1 MKPIHS
7 YRYANFTN
15 GIPYHKYF
23 LSKLDQSGGKIF
35 GSEFKFDFREDYNNV
50 THTIDVFIGDRK
62 ECILITIE
70 EDDKKVAHI
79 QNFHYPKKL
88 PRISGTRILMKTALE
103 YIFLEKGIKKVTLT
117 DKAVFTHKS
126 DKIQLFILYLFKY
139 GESYYQKNFGFKYLN
154 KMHRM
159 YQAENMKIR
168 EKHFIN
174 KKKVKKE
181 LLQYFA
187 KEKVERFL
195 EFIEESQLISEFV
208 KNFTCP
214 ENLFDIYFAFLKF
227 EYKDKKYNNLFG
239 EVLCKF
245 VKRIYRSSIF
255 NLTLLN

>member
-1 MKPIHS
+1 MKLIHS
-7 YRYANFTN
+7 YRYAHFTN

-23 LSKLDQSGGKIF
+23 LNQAGGLKP
-35 GSEFKFDFREDYNNV
+35 EFKFHFREDYNNV

-70 EDDKKVAHI
+70 EDNKKVAHI
-79 QNFHYPKKL
+79 QNFHYHKKL
-88 PRISGTRILMKTALE
+88 PRISGTIILMKTALE
-103 YIFLEKGIKKVTLT
+103 YISLEKGIKKVTLT
-117 DKAVFTHKS
+117 DKS

-187 KEKVERFL
+187 KEKVEIFL
-195 EFIEESQLISEFV
+195 EFIKNGESIVEFV

-214 ENLFDIYFAFLKF
+214 ENLFDIYYAFLKY

-245 VKRIYRSSIF
+245 VKRI
-255 NLTLLN
+255 

>member
-1 MKPIHS
+1 MIISHP
-7 YRYANFTN
+7 YRYAHFTN
-15 GIPYHKYF
+15 GIPYHKCF
-23 LSKLDQSGGKIF
+23 LKQSGGLK
-35 GSEFKFDFREDYNNV
+35 SEFKFDFREDYNNV

-62 ECILITIE
+62 ECILINIE
-70 EDDKKVAHI
+70 EDNKKIAHI

-103 YIFLEKGIKKVTLT
+103 YIYLEKGIKKVTLT
-117 DKAVFTHKS
+117 DKS

-159 YQAENMKIR
+159 YQAKNMKIR
-168 EKHFIN
+168 EQHFIN

-195 EFIEESQLISEFV
+195 EFIKNGELIAEFV

-214 ENLFDIYFAFLKF
+214 EKLFDIYFAFLKYEF
-227 EYKDKKYNNLFG
+227 KDKKYNNLFG

-245 VKRIYRSSIF
+245 
-255 NLTLLN
+255 TL

>member
-7 YRYANFTN
+7 YRYAHFTN

-23 LSKLDQSGGKIF
+23 LSQSEQSGGKIF

-62 ECILITIE
+62 EYILITIE
-70 EDDKKVAHI
+70 EDNKKVAHI
-79 QNFHYPKKL
+79 QNFNYHKKL
-88 PRISGTRILMKTALE
+88 PRILMKTALE
-103 YIFLEKGIKKVTLT
+103 YISLEKGIKKVTLT

-208 KNFTCP
+208 KIFTCP
-214 ENLFDIYFAFLKF
+214 NNLFDIYFAFLKY

-239 EVLCKF
+239 EVLYK
-245 VKRIYRSSIF
+245 KLKY
-255 NLTLLN
+255 

>member
-7 YRYANFTN
+7 YRYAHFTN

-23 LSKLDQSGGKIF
+23 LSQTNILKPEL
-35 GSEFKFDFREDYNNV
+35 KFDFREDYNNV
-50 THTIDVFIGDRK
+50 THTIDIFIGDRK

-70 EDDKKVAHI
+70 EDNKKVAHI
-79 QNFHYPKKL
+79 QNFHYHETCDLYKKL

-103 YIFLEKGIKKVTLT
+103 YISLEKRIKKVTLT

-195 EFIEESQLISEFV
+195 EFIKNGELIAEFV

-214 ENLFDIYFAFLKF
+214 ENLFDIYFAFLKYEF
-227 EYKDKKYNNLFG
+227 KNKKYNNLFG

-245 VKRIYRSSIF
+245 VKQIYNVNIF
-255 NLTLLN
+255 

>member
-1 MKPIHS
+1 MKLTHP
-7 YRYANFTN
+7 YRYAHFTN

-23 LSKLDQSGGKIF
+23 LCQSGGLKF
-35 GSEFKFDFREDYNNV
+35 EFKFDFREDYYNV

-62 ECILITIE
+62 ECILITIA
-70 EDDKKVAHI
+70 EDNKKVAHI

-103 YIFLEKGIKKVTLT
+103 YISLEKGIKKVTLT

-139 GESYYQKNFGFKYLN
+139 GESYYQKNFGFKYM
-154 KMHRM
+154 KKIEQIT
-159 YQAENMKIR
+159 QAENMKIR

-187 KEKVERFL
+187 KEKVKRFL
-195 EFIEESQLISEFV
+195 EFIKNGELIAEFV

-214 ENLFDIYFAFLKF
+214 ENLFDIYFAFLKYEF
-227 EYKDKKYNNLFG
+227 KNKKYNNLFG

-245 VKRIYRSSIF
+245 VKQIYNVNIF
-255 NLTLLN
+255 

>member
-7 YRYANFTN
+7 YRYPHFTN

-23 LSKLDQSGGKIF
+23 LSQSNILKP
-35 GSEFKFDFREDYNNV
+35 ELKFDFREDYNNV

-70 EDDKKVAHI
+70 EDNKKVAHI
-79 QNFHYPKKL
+79 QNFNYHKKL
-88 PRISGTRILMKTALE
+88 PRILMKTALE
-103 YIFLEKGIKKVTLT
+103 YISLEKGIKKVTLT
-117 DKAVFTHKS
+117 DKS
-126 DKIQLFILYLFKY
+126 EKIPLFILYLFKY
-139 GESYYQKNFGFKYLN
+139 GESYYQKNFGFKYM
-154 KMHRM
+154 KKIDQIS
-159 YQAENMKIR
+159 QAENMKIR

-195 EFIEESQLISEFV
+195 EFIKNGELITEFV

-214 ENLFDIYFAFLKF
+214 QNLFDIYFAFLKF
-227 EYKDKKYNNLFG
+227 ELKDKKYNNLFG

-245 VKRIYRSSIF
+245 VLRIYSGSIF
-255 NLTLLN
+255 NFTK

>member
-1 MKPIHS
+1 
-7 YRYANFTN
+7 
-15 GIPYHKYF
+15 
-23 LSKLDQSGGKIF
+23 
-35 GSEFKFDFREDYNNV
+35 
-50 THTIDVFIGDRK
+50 
-62 ECILITIE
+62 
-70 EDDKKVAHI
+70 
-79 QNFHYPKKL
+79 
-88 PRISGTRILMKTALE
+88 MKTALE
-103 YIFLEKGIKKVTLT
+103 YISLEKRIKKVTLT

-195 EFIEESQLISEFV
+195 EFIKNGELITEFV

-214 ENLFDIYFAFLKF
+214 QNLFDIYFAFLKY

-239 EVLCKF
+239 EVMCKF
-245 VKRIYRSSIF
+245 VLRIYSGSIF
-255 NLTLLN
+255 NFTL

>member
-1 MKPIHS
+1 MKLIHS
-7 YRYANFTN
+7 YRYAHFTN

-23 LSKLDQSGGKIF
+23 LNQAGGLK
-35 GSEFKFDFREDYNNV
+35 SEFKFHFREDYNNV

-70 EDDKKVAHI
+70 EDNKKVAHI
-79 QNFHYPKKL
+79 QNFHYHKKL

-103 YIFLEKGIKKVTLT
+103 YISLEKGIKKVTLT

-139 GESYYQKNFGFKYLN
+139 GESYYQKNFGFKYIN

-195 EFIEESQLISEFV
+195 EFIKNGELIAEFV

-227 EYKDKKYNNLFG
+227 EFKDKKYNNLFG

-245 VKRIYRSSIF
+245 ALRIYSGSIF
-255 NLTLLN
+255 NFT

>member
-7 YRYANFTN
+7 YRYAHFTN

-23 LSKLDQSGGKIF
+23 LSQSGGKIF
-35 GSEFKFDFREDYNNV
+35 GSEFKFDFREDYNNI

-79 QNFHYPKKL
+79 QNFHYHETCDLYKKL

-103 YIFLEKGIKKVTLT
+103 YISLEKGIKKVTLT

-168 EKHFIN
+168 EQHFIN

-214 ENLFDIYFAFLKF
+214 NNLFDIYFAFLKY

-239 EVLCKF
+239 EVLYK
-245 VKRIYRSSIF
+245 KLI
-255 NLTLLN
+255 L

>member
-1 MKPIHS
+1 MKNPHP
-7 YRYANFTN
+7 YRYAHFTN

-23 LSKLDQSGGKIF
+23 ISQSDQSGGLK
-35 GSEFKFDFREDYNNV
+35 SEFKFDFREDYNNV

-70 EDDKKVAHI
+70 EDNKKVAHI

-103 YIFLEKGIKKVTLT
+103 YISLKKGIKKVTLT
-117 DKAVFTHKS
+117 DKAVFNHKS

-139 GESYYQKNFGFKYLN
+139 GESYYQKNFGFKYM
-154 KMHRM
+154 KKIDQIT
-159 YQAENMKIR
+159 QAENMKIR

-195 EFIEESQLISEFV
+195 EFIAESQLISEFV

-214 ENLFDIYFAFLKF
+214 NNLFDIYFAFLKY

-239 EVLCKF
+239 EVLYK
-245 VKRIYRSSIF
+245 K
-255 NLTLLN
+255 LKL

>member
-7 YRYANFTN
+7 YRYAHFTN

-23 LSKLDQSGGKIF
+23 LSQSNILKP
-35 GSEFKFDFREDYNNV
+35 ELKFDFREDYNNV

-70 EDDKKVAHI
+70 EDNKKVAHI
-79 QNFHYPKKL
+79 QNFHYHKKL
-88 PRISGTRILMKTALE
+88 PRISGAIILMKTALE
-103 YIFLEKGIKKVTLT
+103 YISLEKGIKKVTLT
-117 DKAVFTHKS
+117 DKS
-126 DKIQLFILYLFKY
+126 EKIPLFILYLFKY
-139 GESYYQKNFGFKYLN
+139 GESYYQKNFGFKYM
-154 KMHRM
+154 KKIDQIS
-159 YQAENMKIR
+159 QAENMKIR

-195 EFIEESQLISEFV
+195 EFIKNGELISEFV

-214 ENLFDIYFAFLKF
+214 NNLFDIYFAFLKF
-227 EYKDKKYNNLFG
+227 ELKDKKYNNLFG

-245 VKRIYRSSIF
+245 VKRIYSGSIF
-255 NLTLLN
+255 NLTKLN

>member
-1 MKPIHS
+1 MKPNHS
-7 YRYANFTN
+7 YRYADFTN

-23 LSKLDQSGGKIF
+23 LSKSDQSGGKIF

-70 EDDKKVAHI
+70 EDNKKVAHI
-79 QNFHYPKKL
+79 QNFHYHKKL
-88 PRISGTRILMKTALE
+88 PRISGTIILIKTALE
-103 YIFLEKGIKKVTLT
+103 YISLEKRIKKVTLT
-117 DKAVFTHKS
+117 DKS
-126 DKIQLFILYLFKY
+126 EKIPLFILYLFKY

-187 KEKVERFL
+187 KEKVKRFL
-195 EFIEESQLISEFV
+195 EFIKNDELIAEFV

-214 ENLFDIYFAFLKF
+214 ENLFDIYFAFLKY

-239 EVLCKF
+239 EVLYKKF
-245 VKRIYRSSIF
+245 
-255 NLTLLN
+255 L

>member
-1 MKPIHS
+1 MKPNHS
-7 YRYANFTN
+7 YRYAHFTN

-23 LSKLDQSGGKIF
+23 LSKSDQSGGKIF

-70 EDDKKVAHI
+70 EDNKKVAHI
-79 QNFHYPKKL
+79 QNFHYHETCDLYKKL

-103 YIFLEKGIKKVTLT
+103 YISLEKGIKKVTLT
-117 DKAVFTHKS
+117 DKS
-126 DKIQLFILYLFKY
+126 EKIPLFILYLFKY

-208 KNFTCP
+208 KIFTCP
-214 ENLFDIYFAFLKF
+214 NNLFDIYFAFLKY

-239 EVLCKF
+239 EVLYK
-245 VKRIYRSSIF
+245 K
-255 NLTLLN
+255 LK

>member
-1 MKPIHS
+1 MNISHP
-7 YRYANFTN
+7 YRYAHFTN

-23 LSKLDQSGGKIF
+23 ISQSDQSGGKIF
-35 GSEFKFDFREDYNNV
+35 GSEFKFDFQEDYNNV

-70 EDDKKVAHI
+70 EDNKKVAHI
-79 QNFHYPKKL
+79 QNFHYHETCDLYKKL

-103 YIFLEKGIKKVTLT
+103 YISLEKRIKKVTLT

-139 GESYYQKNFGFKYLN
+139 GESYYQKNFGFKYM
-154 KMHRM
+154 KKIDQIT
-159 YQAENMKIR
+159 QAENMKIR

-208 KNFTCP
+208 KNFTCLN
-214 ENLFDIYFAFLKF
+214 NLFDIYFAFLKYEF
-227 EYKDKKYNNLFG
+227 KDKKYNNLFE
-239 EVLCKF
+239 EVLYK
-245 VKRIYRSSIF
+245 K
-255 NLTLLN
+255 LK

>member
-1 MKPIHS
+1 MKNPHP
-7 YRYANFTN
+7 YRYAHFTN

-23 LSKLDQSGGKIF
+23 ISQSDQSGGKIF

-62 ECILITIE
+62 ECNLIAIE
-70 EDDKKVAHI
+70 EENKKVAHI

-88 PRISGTRILMKTALE
+88 PRISGTRILMKIALE
-103 YIFLEKGIKKVTLT
+103 YISFFKEIKKVTLT

-126 DKIQLFILYLFKY
+126 DKIPLFILYLFKY
-139 GESYYQKNFGFKYLN
+139 GESYYHKNFGFKYL
-154 KMHRM
+154 KKIKRIH
-159 YQAENMKIR
+159 QAENMKIR

-195 EFIEESQLISEFV
+195 EFIKMV
-208 KNFTCP
+208 N
-214 ENLFDIYFAFLKF
+214 
-227 EYKDKKYNNLFG
+227 
-239 EVLCKF
+239 
-245 VKRIYRSSIF
+245 
-255 NLTLLN
+255 

>member
-1 MKPIHS
+1 MKPNHS
-7 YRYANFTN
+7 YRYADFTN

-23 LSKLDQSGGKIF
+23 LSKSDQSGGKIF

-70 EDDKKVAHI
+70 EDNKKVAHI
-79 QNFHYPKKL
+79 QNFHYHETCDLYKKL

-103 YIFLEKGIKKVTLT
+103 YISLEKGIKKVTLT
-117 DKAVFTHKS
+117 DK
-126 DKIQLFILYLFKY
+126 IPLFILYLFKD

-195 EFIEESQLISEFV
+195 EFIKKSESIVEFV

-214 ENLFDIYFAFLKF
+214 EKIFDIYFAFLKYEF
-227 EYKDKKYNNLFG
+227 KDKKYNNLFG
-239 EVLCKF
+239 EVLYKF
-245 VKRIYRSSIF
+245 LK
-255 NLTLLN
+255 

>member
-23 LSKLDQSGGKIF
+23 ISQSDQSGGLK
-35 GSEFKFDFREDYNNV
+35 SEFKFDFREDYNNV

-79 QNFHYPKKL
+79 QNFHYHETCDLYKKL

-139 GESYYQKNFGFKYLN
+139 GESYYQKNFSIGSFSPSFKN
-154 KMHRM
+154 SVDA
-159 YQAENMKIR
+159 QPAS
-168 EKHFIN
+168 F
-174 KKKVKKE
+174 
-181 LLQYFA
+181 
-187 KEKVERFL
+187 
-195 EFIEESQLISEFV
+195 
-208 KNFTCP
+208 P
-214 ENLFDIYFAFLKF
+214 
-227 EYKDKKYNNLFG
+227 
-239 EVLCKF
+239 
-245 VKRIYRSSIF
+245 
-255 NLTLLN
+255 

>member
-1 MKPIHS
+1 MKLTHP
-7 YRYANFTN
+7 YRYAHFTN

-23 LSKLDQSGGKIF
+23 LYQSGGLKF
-35 GSEFKFDFREDYNNV
+35 EFKFDFREDYNNV
-50 THTIDVFIGDRK
+50 TNTIDVFIGDRK
-62 ECILITIE
+62 ECILITIA
-70 EDDKKVAHI
+70 EDNKKVAHI

-103 YIFLEKGIKKVTLT
+103 YISLEKGIKKVTLT

-139 GESYYQKNFGFKYLN
+139 GESYYQKNFGFKYM
-154 KMHRM
+154 KKIDQIT
-159 YQAENMKIR
+159 QAENMKIR

-181 LLQYFA
+181 LLQYFS
-187 KEKVERFL
+187 KEKIDRFL
-195 EFIEESQLISEFV
+195 EFIKNGELIADFV

-214 ENLFDIYFAFLKF
+214 ENLFDIYFAFLKYEF
-227 EYKDKKYNNLFG
+227 KDKKYNNLFG

-245 VKRIYRSSIF
+245 VKQI
-255 NLTLLN
+255 

>member
-7 YRYANFTN
+7 YRYAHFTN

-23 LSKLDQSGGKIF
+23 LSQSNILKP
-35 GSEFKFDFREDYNNV
+35 ELKFDFREDYNNV

-70 EDDKKVAHI
+70 EDNKKVAHI
-79 QNFHYPKKL
+79 QNFHYHETCDLYKKL

-103 YIFLEKGIKKVTLT
+103 YISLEKRIKKVTLT

-154 KMHRM
+154 KMNRM

-214 ENLFDIYFAFLKF
+214 NNLFDIYFAFLKY

-239 EVLCKF
+239 EVLYK
-245 VKRIYRSSIF
+245 KLKY
-255 NLTLLN
+255 

>member
-1 MKPIHS
+1 MKLIHS
-7 YRYANFTN
+7 YRYAHFTN

-23 LSKLDQSGGKIF
+23 LNQAGGLKP
-35 GSEFKFDFREDYNNV
+35 EFKFHFREDYNNV

-70 EDDKKVAHI
+70 EDNKKVAHI
-79 QNFHYPKKL
+79 QNFHYHKKL
-88 PRISGTRILMKTALE
+88 PRISGTIILMKTALE
-103 YIFLEKGIKKVTLT
+103 YISLEKGIKKVTLT
-117 DKAVFTHKS
+117 DKS

-139 GESYYQKNFGFKYLN
+139 GESYYQKNFGFKYSN

-195 EFIEESQLISEFV
+195 EFIKKSESIVEFV

-214 ENLFDIYFAFLKF
+214 EKIFDIYFAFLKYEF
-227 EYKDKKYNNLFG
+227 KDKKYNNLFG
-239 EVLCKF
+239 EVLYKF
-245 VKRIYRSSIF
+245 LK
-255 NLTLLN
+255 